1 MTAAR
6 HHALDVTPTAA
17 RTRPTDD
24 APATSLDL
32 PVTRIPGIGSESAKL
47 LERMNIHS
55 IGDLLWHLPSRFDDF
70 SKFVSLRRLV
80 PNASQTAVA
89 TLGRISQRRTATGK
103 LMTEAELAEEDGT
116 PTDVRATWFG
126 RAFVKETHRE
136 GERVRVS
143 GKVRFFGRTLQFSQ
157 PTLER
162 ADAEAVHTG
171 RLVPI
176 YPLTEGIKP
185 GQMRRWLHTAIEG
198 GPRRT
203 GLVSEVPEPLPPA
216 IRERHHLPDIA
227 SALRQVHFPDD
238 VERLFNAR
246 RRLAFDELLVLQLA
260 LAQRRAR
267 WKAQASAL
275 ALSVP
280 DAELSRWIAELPFAL
295 TGAQQRSFDQ
305 IREDLAKRIPMS
317 RLLEGDVG
325 SGKTVVAALA
335 ARIAAFSGAQTALMA
350 PTELLAEQHDRS
362 LAALFANGGPRH
374 ALLTSS
380 VTGERRRE
388 ILAGLA
394 DGSIAVA
401 VGTHAL
407 VEEHVA
413 FKRLALAVVDE
424 QHRFGVRQ
432 RATFREKGTGSDP
445 HLLLTTATPIPQ
457 TLNQTI
463 YRDLDI
469 SIIDELPLGRKEIVT
484 HLRTPE
490 QIATVWEG
498 VRLAVK
504 RGQQAFVVTPRIDP
518 AEQGGDDVP
527 SAIATEKDLRQEEL
541 RGLRLALMHGR
552 MPAKERDSVMRRFA
566 DREIDVLVATTV
578 IEVGIDIPNATVMV
592 VLGAERFGL
601 AQLHQ
606 LRGRIGRGSERSYCV
621 LVSEASDSDRLAA
634 MTAKKRD
641 KNDREV
647 PLDGFDL
654 AQRDLAI
661 RGAGEFLGARQS
673 GVPELRIVDLA
684 DVDPELMSETADEA
698 DRILNGDPEL
708 TQSAHAEL
716 ARAVDQLWRRYAL
729 A

>member
-1 MTAAR
+1 M
-6 HHALDVTPTAA
+6 LGCSTPLSAYAPPAPAYRWRWPTVAS
-17 RTRPTDD
+17 RTIPSSSPPNSSG
-24 APATSLDL
+24 AEHPATSLDL

-70 SKFVSLRRLV
+70 SKFVPLRRLV

-136 GERVRVS
+136 GERVRIS

-203 GLVSEVPEPLPPA
+203 GLVSEVPEPLPPSV
-216 IRERHHLPDIA
+216 RERHHLPDIA

-238 VERLFNAR
+238 VELLFKAR
-246 RRLAFDELLVLQLA
+246 RRLAFDELLILQLA
-260 LAQRRAR
+260 LGQRRAR

-275 ALSVP
+275 PLSVP
-280 DAELSRWIAELPFAL
+280 DADLSRWIAELPFAL
-295 TGAQQRSFDQ
+295 TGAQQRVFEH
-305 IREDLAKRIPMS
+305 IRSDLGSRIPMS

-335 ARIAAFSGAQTALMA
+335 ARIAAASGAQTALMA
-350 PTELLAEQHDRS
+350 PTELLAEQHARS
-362 LAALFANGGPRH
+362 LESLFQNGGPRH

-394 DGSIAVA
+394 DGSVDVA

-407 VEEHVA
+407 VEEHV
-413 FKRLALAVVDE
+413 
-424 QHRFGVRQ
+424 
-432 RATFREKGTGSDP
+432 
-445 HLLLTTATPIPQ
+445 
-457 TLNQTI
+457 
-463 YRDLDI
+463 
-469 SIIDELPLGRKEIVT
+469 
-484 HLRTPE
+484 
-490 QIATVWEG
+490 
-498 VRLAVK
+498 
-504 RGQQAFVVTPRIDP
+504 
-518 AEQGGDDVP
+518 
-527 SAIATEKDLRQEEL
+527 
-541 RGLRLALMHGR
+541 
-552 MPAKERDSVMRRFA
+552 
-566 DREIDVLVATTV
+566 
-578 IEVGIDIPNATVMV
+578 
-592 VLGAERFGL
+592 
-601 AQLHQ
+601 
-606 LRGRIGRGSERSYCV
+606 
-621 LVSEASDSDRLAA
+621 
-634 MTAKKRD
+634 
-641 KNDREV
+641 
-647 PLDGFDL
+647 
-654 AQRDLAI
+654 
-661 RGAGEFLGARQS
+661 
-673 GVPELRIVDLA
+673 
-684 DVDPELMSETADEA
+684 
-698 DRILNGDPEL
+698 
-708 TQSAHAEL
+708 
-716 ARAVDQLWRRYAL
+716 
-729 A
+729 

>member
-1 MTAAR
+1 
-6 HHALDVTPTAA
+6 
-17 RTRPTDD
+17 
-24 APATSLDL
+24 
-32 PVTRIPGIGSESAKL
+32 
-47 LERMNIHS
+47 MNIHS
-55 IGDLLWHLPSRFDDF
+55 IGDLLWHLPARFDDF
-70 SKFVSLRRLV
+70 SKFVPLRRLV
-80 PNASQTAVA
+80 PNASQTALA

-136 GERVRVS
+136 GERVRIS

-203 GLVSEVPEPLPPA
+203 GLVSEVPEPLPQP
-216 IRERHHLPDIA
+216 IRERHHVPDIA

-238 VERLFNAR
+238 VGRLFAAR
-246 RRLAFDELLVLQLA
+246 RRLAFDELLILQLA
-260 LAQRRAR
+260 LGQRRAR

-275 ALSVP
+275 TLSVP
-280 DAELSRWIAELPFAL
+280 DAELSRWIAELPFSL
-295 TGAQQRSFDQ
+295 TGAQGRSFDE
-305 IREDLAKRIPMS
+305 IRTDLAKRIPMS

-335 ARIAAFSGAQTALMA
+335 ARIAAASNAQTALMA
-350 PTELLAEQHDRS
+350 PTELLAEQHARS
-362 LAALFANGGPRH
+362 LATLFTNGGPTH

-394 DGSIAVA
+394 DGSIDVA

-413 FKRLALAVVDE
+413 FRRLGLAVVDE

-432 RATFREKGTGSDP
+432 RATFREKGTGADP

-469 SIIDELPLGRKEIVT
+469 SVIDELPAGRKPIVT

-490 QIATVWEG
+490 QLPKVWEG
-498 VRLAVK
+498 VRLAVE
-504 RGQQAFVVTPRIDP
+504 RGQQVFVVTPRIDP
-518 AEQGGDDVP
+518 SEDGADGVP
-527 SAIATEKDLRQEEL
+527 SAIATERELRQEEL
-541 RGLRLALMHGR
+541 RGLRFALMHGR

-601 AQLHQ
+601 AQMHQ

-621 LVSEASDSDRLAA
+621 LVSDASDSERLAA
-634 MTAKKRD
+634 MVEMKDGR
-641 KNDREV
+641 
-647 PLDGFDL
+647 PIDGFEL
-654 AQRDLAI
+654 AKRDLAI
-661 RGAGEFLGARQS
+661 RGAGEFLGARQH

-684 DVDPELMSETADEA
+684 DVDPELIGETADEA
-698 DRILNGDPEL
+698 DRILAGDPEL
-708 TQSAHAEL
+708 ARSEHAEL
-716 ARAVDQLWRRYAL
+716 SHAVDVLWRRYAL